1 MGIEYS
7 SEQHQELPV
16 TGAPRSLEVLRTGMV
31 SGSFVRKDG
40 AVVRLRENGR
50 NYWVVDRRGEQQFQ
64 LVDTGLQDNSIK
76 LLDTKGRTVAG
87 ARKERFGPGKLANI
101 TIKNGNLLKKS
112 EGRVLSAATLHH
124 SPAQAGNSCQIYIHN
139 VSLRESLTSCVANLY

>member
-1 MGIEYS
+1 
-7 SEQHQELPV
+7 
-16 TGAPRSLEVLRTGMV
+16 MV
-31 SGSFVRKDG
+31 SGSFVRKAG

-76 LLDTKGRTVAG
+76 LLDTKGKTVAG

-101 TIKNGNLLKKS
+101 TIKNGETSQTIFFFFNFYVAGNLLKKS
-112 EGRVLSAATLHH
+112 EGK
-124 SPAQAGNSCQIYIHN
+124 
-139 VSLRESLTSCVANLY
+139 

>member
-1 MGIEYS
+1 MVV
-7 SEQHQELPV
+7 Q
-16 TGAPRSLEVLRTGMV
+16 VLRTGMV

-101 TIKNGNLLKKS
+101 TIKNGETSHTIFNFFNFYVAGNLLKKS
-112 EGRVLSAATLHH
+112 EGK
-124 SPAQAGNSCQIYIHN
+124 
-139 VSLRESLTSCVANLY
+139 